1 VTLYSIFKS
10 QNPQLYPN
18 FILDLKPFFIFTKEL
33 IHQTKQEKVTTFSE
47 IEWRNNI
54 TLQIKND
61 KIRSFLVN
69 IQEYDKQIQ
78 VFTFL

>member
-1 VTLYSIFKS
+1 M
-10 QNPQLYPN
+10 
-18 FILDLKPFFIFTKEL
+18 LDLKPFFTKITKEL

-78 VFTFL
+78 VLTIFVQDKFISNFNPK